1 MFVSSPG
8 EEAPSCI
15 RSEPSYS
22 KASCRFATIILT
34 TGRIDCAESIR
45 ARTPSLCEPSCVSRC
60 ISVAVRIP
68 SAVGTPCCASDAALT
83 RCFRSDIADMSFQ
96 CPLVTSGT
104 SAMNMPSPGFVPGK
118 VLTTPQGFRSIK
130 SGTLTDVGSTKIRL
144 LSAAC
149 TLSIL
154 ERSNQVDI
162 SCIGSSKSYKDWL
175 YVLCWSLYR
184 PPKATGNCLPY
195 GLS

>member
-1 MFVSSPG
+1 
-8 EEAPSCI
+8 
-15 RSEPSYS
+15 
-22 KASCRFATIILT
+22 
-34 TGRIDCAESIR
+34 
-45 ARTPSLCEPSCVSRC
+45 
-60 ISVAVRIP
+60 
-68 SAVGTPCCASDAALT
+68 
-83 RCFRSDIADMSFQ
+83 MSFQ

-144 LSAAC
+144 FSAAC

-162 SCIGSSKSYKDWL
+162 SCIGSSRSYKDWL

-195 GLS
+195 GLSWNLMMASSSKTVMQTHSCSICGMPTSYPFSRTHASSTIRVSSNVK